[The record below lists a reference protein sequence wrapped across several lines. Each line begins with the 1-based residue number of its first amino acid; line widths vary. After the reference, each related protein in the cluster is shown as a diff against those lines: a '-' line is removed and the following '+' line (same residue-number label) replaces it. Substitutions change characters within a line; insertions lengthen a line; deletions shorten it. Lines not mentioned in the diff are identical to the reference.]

1 MCLRSTSARVGARPR
16 TLTLPCL
23 HAGVAAL
30 EERVGLQQAMLLVPA
45 CYLLSGVGFLFAE
58 RILDAETAAKAAE
71 AAP

>member
-1 MCLRSTSARVGARPR
+1 M
-16 TLTLPCL
+16 
-23 HAGVAAL
+23 
-30 EERVGLQQAMLLVPA
+30 GLQQAMLLVPA